1 METMIV
7 SSKEFRTNFP
17 KYQELVEQGV
27 SITIVKRSKPIFV
40 LQPID
45 VVFNEEI
52 TDSLMDYEKNRDKE
66 FVGYKDVFSQ
76 KKCR

>member
-1 METMIV
+1 MDTLIV

-40 LQPID
+40 LQPVD
-45 VVFNEEI
+45 LAFEGKI
-52 TDSLMDYEKNRDKE
+52 TDSLIDYEKHSDKE
-66 FVGYKDVFSQ
+66 FVDYDDVFPQSA
-76 KKCR
+76 

>member
-1 METMIV
+1 MIV